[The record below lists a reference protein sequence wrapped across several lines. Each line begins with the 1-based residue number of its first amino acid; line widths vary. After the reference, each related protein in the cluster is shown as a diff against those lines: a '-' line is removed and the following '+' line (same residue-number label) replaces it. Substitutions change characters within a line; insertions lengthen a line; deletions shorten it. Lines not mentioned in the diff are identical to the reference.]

1 MSIYAVEVFHL
12 IHTCPADLDPHPVDT
27 RRRIVHV
34 TPGGACLTPV
44 TIRCGN
50 TTTVIDCGR
59 HEPAERQCANCR
71 TIVRVLKVTSRD
83 LGYQGPALVQPV
95 LFGEVPA

>member
-12 IHTCPADLDPHPVDT
+12 IHTCPADPDPHRVDT

-34 TPGGACLTPV
+34 TPGGPCLTPV
-44 TIRCGN
+44 TIGRGDTA
-50 TTTVIDCGR
+50 TTIPCAR

-71 TIVRVLKVTSRD
+71 TIIRVLKVTSRD
-83 LGYQGPALVQPV
+83 LGHQGPAPVQPA
-95 LFGEVPA
+95 LISEVPA